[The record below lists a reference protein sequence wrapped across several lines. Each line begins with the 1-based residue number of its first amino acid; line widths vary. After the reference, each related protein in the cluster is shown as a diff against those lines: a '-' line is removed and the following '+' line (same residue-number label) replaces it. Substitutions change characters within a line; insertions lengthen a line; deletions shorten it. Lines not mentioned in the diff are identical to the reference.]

1 MKKKV
6 LFIIGTL
13 QSGGVSKSMV
23 SLLNVWDRDKY
34 ETSLLLCCKEG
45 DIFSKYLPEDV
56 NVIYNPIIE
65 HVMGGF
71 SSAKWLFLHGHIL
84 LSIGVLFRLLLSRV
98 SKALSGELIAMMMPI
113 VSNEHY
119 DLVVDYGGQQL
130 LYYMVNKVKATRK
143 VTFFHND
150 YSKWPYY
157 YSADKKY
164 YPKVD
169 NIFSISKTCTDALKK
184 YFPNCAE
191 KVSIMENISSPD
203 VIHSQATEST
213 NELSEMLQGY
223 KNEGNIILCTVAHF
237 CRRKGGDFAVEA
249 AEILKQQHVK
259 FKWIFVGKILEED
272 LCDMIKKKRLDDNMI
287 FVGVQ
292 SNPYPYMFL
301 SDIYVQ
307 PSRYEGKSISL
318 DEAKILYKPIVVTN
332 FSTVYDQFEN
342 RKNATICE
350 MSGESLSE
358 AILELIQNNKICSL
372 YSNYLREN
380 LYDNSSEILK
390 LYTLI
395 S

>member
-23 SLLNVWDRDKY
+23 SLLNVWDREKY
-34 ETSLLLCCKEG
+34 DTSLLLCCKEG
-45 DIFSKYLPEDV
+45 DVFSKYLPEDV

-71 SSAKWLFLHGHIL
+71 SSAKCLFLHGHIL

-98 SKALSGELIAMMMPI
+98 SKALSGELIAKMMPI

-184 YFPNCAE
+184 YFPDCAD
-191 KVSIMENISSPD
+191 KVSIMENISSPN
-203 VIHSQATEST
+203 VIHSQATETT

-249 AEILKQQHVK
+249 AEILKQQNVK

-318 DEAKILYKPIVVTN
+318 DEAKILCKPIVVTN
-332 FSTVYDQFEN
+332 FSTVGDQFVN
-342 RKNATICE
+342 GKNGTICE
-350 MSGESLSE
+350 MNGEAVAN
-358 AILELIQNNKICSL
+358 AIVELMNDS
-372 YSNYLREN
+372 SLRESYQKY
-380 LYDNSSEILK
+380 LETHIVDNSSEVNK
-390 LYTLI
+390 LYKYL
-395 S
+395 

>member
-45 DIFSKYLPEDV
+45 DVFSKYLPEDV

-71 SSAKWLFLHGHIL
+71 SSARWLFLHGHIL
-84 LSIGVLFRLLLSRV
+84 LSIGVLFRLFLSRV
-98 SKALSGELIAMMMPI
+98 SKSLSGELIAKMMPI

-157 YSADKKY
+157 YKADKKY
-164 YPKVD
+164 YPQVD

-191 KVSIMENISSPD
+191 KVSIMENISSPN
-203 VIHSQATEST
+203 VIHSQAIEFT
-213 NELSEMLQGY
+213 SEISEKLQGY
-223 KNEGNIILCTVAHF
+223 KNKGNTVLCTVAHF

-259 FKWIFVGKILEED
+259 FKWIFVGKVLEED

-287 FVGVQ
+287 FVGVH
-292 SNPYPYMFL
+292 SNPYPYIKL

-307 PSRYEGKSISL
+307 PSRFEGKSISL

-332 FSTVYDQFEN
+332 FSTVGDQFEN
-342 RKNATICE
+342 RKNALICD
-350 MSGESLSE
+350 MNGKALADS
-358 AILELIQNNKICSL
+358 IVELINNRELFLSL
-372 YSNYLREN
+372 INYLKN
-380 LYDNSSEILK
+380 NIQDNSSEVKK
-390 LYTLI
+390 LYAFVN
-395 S
+395 

>member
-45 DIFSKYLPEDV
+45 DVFSKYLPEDV

-71 SSAKWLFLHGHIL
+71 SSAKCLFLHGHIL

-98 SKALSGELIAMMMPI
+98 SKALSGELIAKMMPI

-119 DLVVDYGGQQL
+119 DLIVDYGGQQL
-130 LYYMVNKVKATRK
+130 LYYMVNKLRATRK
-143 VTFFHND
+143 ITFFHND

-157 YSADKKY
+157 YKADKKY

-184 YFPNCAE
+184 YFPDCAD
-191 KVSIMENISSPD
+191 KVSIMENISSPN
-203 VIHSQATEST
+203 VIHSQATDFT

-223 KNEGNIILCTVAHF
+223 KNEGNTILCTVAHF
-237 CRRKGGDFAVEA
+237 CRRKGGDFTIES
-249 AEILKQQHVK
+249 AEMLKKQDIK
-259 FKWIFVGKILEED
+259 FKWFFVGKVLEED
-272 LCDMIKKKRLDDNMI
+272 LCYLIKEKGLEENMI

-292 SNPYPYMFL
+292 SNPYPYMYL

-318 DEAKILYKPIVVTN
+318 DEAKILCKPIVVTN
-332 FSTVYDQFEN
+332 FSTVGDQFVN
-342 RKNATICE
+342 GKNGTICE
-350 MSGESLSE
+350 MNGEAVAN
-358 AILELIQNNKICSL
+358 AIVELMNDS
-372 YSNYLREN
+372 SLRESYQKY
-380 LYDNSSEILK
+380 LETHIVDNSSEVNK
-390 LYTLI
+390 LYKYL
-395 S
+395 